1 MKRTISI
8 LLATLMLLTSL
19 CVVASAANFVPSIG
33 YKPAPNPT
41 DDKNGAI
48 IVTSVEEAATTTK
61 IPRAVADDLIAKY
74 NIIAADDFK
83 LSEWNEDLN
92 KAVAEVLGAQYNA
105 NSLVIREFFN
115 VYCTLEE
122 LNDYIAVDGQTVN
135 LEFELDLG
143 GKPAFILL
151 EYDNQWHFVKVT
163 DNGDGTVQ
171 ALLNLRAN
179 AAGKSI
185 DIDFEEFGHV
195 AILVPVDGYEDIPQ
209 TGDAKDNALWIFVM
223 FTALAGIFVL
233 AFYNR
238 KNFKLQKSN

>member
-1 MKRTISI
+1 MKRTLSI
-8 LLATLMLLTSL
+8 LLAVLMLLTSF
-19 CVVASAANFVPSIG
+19 CVVASARNFVPSIG
-33 YKPAPNPT
+33 YKPAPRPT
-41 DDKNGAI
+41 DDKNGTI
-48 IVTSVEEAATTTK
+48 IVTSVEEAVTTTK
-61 IPRAVADDLIAKY
+61 IPRSVADDLIAKY
-74 NIIAADDFK
+74 NIIVADDFK

-115 VYCTLEE
+115 VYCTYEE

-179 AAGKSI
+179 AAGKTI

-209 TGDAKDNALWIFVM
+209 TGDAKDNTLWIFVM